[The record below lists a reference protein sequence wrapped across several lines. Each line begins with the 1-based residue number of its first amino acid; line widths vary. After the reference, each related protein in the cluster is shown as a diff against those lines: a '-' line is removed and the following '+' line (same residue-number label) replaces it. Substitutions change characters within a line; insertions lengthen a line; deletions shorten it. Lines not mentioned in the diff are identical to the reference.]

1 MIGYIPIIRFFL
13 TVFFFLEKREGI
25 KSWSPEV
32 GSVLL

>member
-13 TVFFFLEKREGI
+13 TVFFFLEKREG
-25 KSWSPEV
+25 KESWSPEV